1 MAASLGLV
9 SALGGQPRLEDF
21 RRCFLIVVAAAM
33 TTASAAVMAATFGPV
48 RYDPNGD
55 QLMVTMIYDG
65 TKPDHHFSIY
75 WDTCRKDDQPVRQ
88 TIGINI
94 LDEDYNDAATTTY
107 TEALK
112 VPLATLSC
120 RPATVV
126 LWTPPS
132 STESVDIP
140 ARP

>member
-1 MAASLGLV
+1 MAAPLGLT
-9 SALGGQPRLEDF
+9 SALGGQRRLDDF
-21 RRCFLIVVAAAM
+21 RSCLLIAAAVAM
-33 TTASAAVMAATFGPV
+33 ATASAAVMAATFGPV

-55 QLMVTMIYDG
+55 QLVVTMIYDG

-94 LDEDYNDAATTTY
+94 LDEDHNDAATETY
-107 TEALK
+107 TETLR

-132 STESVDIP
+132 STTSVDIP

>member
-1 MAASLGLV
+1 MAATLWLV
-9 SALGGQPRLEDF
+9 PALGGQRRLVDF
-21 RRCFLIVVAAAM
+21 RSCLLIAVAVAM
-33 TTASAAVMAATFGPV
+33 ATASAAATAATFGPV

-55 QLMVTMIYDG
+55 QLVVSMIYDG
-65 TKPDHHFSIY
+65 TKPNHHFSIH

-88 TIGINI
+88 TIGVNI
-94 LDEDYNDAATTTY
+94 LDDDYNDAATTTY
-107 TEALK
+107 TETMT

-126 LWTPPS
+126 LWTPPR
-132 STESVDIP
+132 STTSVDIP